1 MNSSQNEADM
11 TIMLNTLNPTDV
23 ALVNPQNLALAMQ
36 HMIDT
41 GRGLAMLR
49 GFTKDE
55 LREVNAL
62 LLEELAHDPAQRL
75 AVLMRFRCMIEV
87 FRARRLVD
95 LLMHTG
101 HNLIAPAMQV
111 AASMRLNA
119 DRGFNPVKFER
130 ALQELMAETRMD
142 LAA

>member
-1 MNSSQNEADM
+1 MMPN
-11 TIMLNTLNPTDV
+11 MLKHTDV
-23 ALVNPQNLALAMQ
+23 ALVNPQNIALAMQ
-36 HMIDT
+36 HMIDS

-49 GFTKDE
+49 GITKDE
-55 LREVNAL
+55 LNEVNAAL
-62 LLEELAHDPAQRL
+62 SAELGHDPAQRL
-75 AVLMRFRCMIEV
+75 AVLMRLRCLIEV
-87 FRARRLVD
+87 FRARRLAD

-101 HNLIAPAMQV
+101 FNLIAPAVQI

-130 ALQELMAETRMD
+130 ALLAQTAHTGMA